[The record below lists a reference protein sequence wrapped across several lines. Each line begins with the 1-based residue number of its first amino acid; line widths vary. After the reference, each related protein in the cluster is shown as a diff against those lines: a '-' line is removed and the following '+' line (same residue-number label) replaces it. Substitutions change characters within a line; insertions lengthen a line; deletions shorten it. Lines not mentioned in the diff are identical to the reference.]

1 MALGAQTR
9 DVVRLT
15 LKQGMRP
22 TLVGVALGLV
32 GAFTLTRLM
41 SSLLFGVSATDPET
55 FVVSALFL
63 VLIALLP
70 CWLPARRAAR
80 VDPMEALRCE

>member
-22 TLVGVALGLV
+22 TLVGVALGLA

-63 VLIALLP
+63 LLIVRLQRFTMLP
-70 CWLPARRAAR
+70 RNKPDREQGPDR
-80 VDPMEALRCE
+80 D